1 LSIRHF
7 VVKKSGTFK
16 MLINITTFV
25 NVLLK
30 RQILRKLI
38 LMKKYILFNASLAVL
53 FSLVGIPGHSQI
65 YYVSN
70 SGSDSYTAVQAQ
82 NTATPWKTIQY
93 ACNNSTPGTTIE
105 IMAGTY
111 YEQISVPVSGSKAGG
126 YITLTNYK
134 GGQVVINGNANTTTL
149 LTISSQNYIKIDGL
163 EFYNCIG
170 NNSIGI
176 FIDGTSN
183 NIEITNNTV
192 HHIYWNS
199 SVAAVPNSADNA
211 QPLIVYG
218 DSVIAVQNITIQ
230 GNNFYD
236 NATGFSETCT
246 LDGNV
251 DGFSIANNQVH
262 NNQNIGI
269 DIAGNY
275 GTSPNQATDHARN
288 GFVKG
293 NKVWKCHS
301 VYDSSAAGIYVDGG
315 ENITVE
321 NNESYNN
328 DWGIEIGCEQPK
340 DTTANIKVRDNNL
353 YRNGGG
359 MQLGGYNGP
368 INTGRV
374 INSEISNNTF
384 FANDTLVRGN
394 GELSL
399 SYSENCSFYNNIFY
413 STSNVII
420 SAGWNSGNSLG
431 FKFDY
436 NRYYSIGS
444 DSVNTTYSYGTFS
457 YTGISNYKSG
467 SGFDVH
473 SYFSNPSFTDTAH
486 SALNLHLLPSSTC
499 INNGMPGFPIDTSER
514 DYDGNTRII
523 GGKIDIG
530 ADEYQGPSSLLIFDD
545 LKKIKVY
552 PNPATLSITV
562 DLSGFNGDKIIR
574 VADIYGRNIFTTT
587 TNNELENAD
596 ISKLPIGVYCIF
608 VNDIYCKMFVK
619 E

>member
-1 LSIRHF
+1 
-7 VVKKSGTFK
+7 
-16 MLINITTFV
+16 
-25 NVLLK
+25 
-30 RQILRKLI
+30 
-38 LMKKYILFNASLAVL
+38 MKKYLPFNRILFIVSFAIL
-53 FSLVGIPGHSQI
+53 FGFIGTPGYGQT

-70 SGSDSYTAVQAQ
+70 SGSDSYTAAQAQ
-82 NTATPWKTIQY
+82 NTATPWRTIQY
-93 ACNNSTPGTTIE
+93 ACNNSAAGTTIQ

-111 YEQISVPVSGSKAGG
+111 YEQISVPVSGSKASG

-134 GGQVVINGNANTTTL
+134 GGQVVINGNANTATL
-149 LTISSQNYIKIDGL
+149 LTISSQNYIKINGL

-170 NNSIGI
+170 NNSTGI

-183 NIEITNNTV
+183 NIEITNNIV
-192 HHIYWNS
+192 HHIYWNT
-199 SVAAVPNSADNA
+199 SVAAVPNSTDNA

-218 DSVIAVQNITIQ
+218 DSVISAQNITIQ
-230 GNNFYD
+230 DNDFYD

-251 DGFSIANNQVH
+251 DGFNIANNQVH

-288 GFVKG
+288 GLVKG

-301 VYDSSAAGIYVDGG
+301 VYDSSAAGIYIDGG
-315 ENITVE
+315 ENVTVE

-359 MQLGGYNGP
+359 MQIGGYNGP
-368 INTGRV
+368 VNTGRV

-399 SYSENCSFYNNIFY
+399 SYSENCSFYNNIFC
-413 STSNVII
+413 STNSVII
-420 SAGWNSGNSLG
+420 SAGWNGGNSLG

-457 YTGISNYKSG
+457 YTGISGYKSG

-473 SYFSNPSFTDTAH
+473 SYFLNPSLADTARA
-486 SALNLHLLPSSTC
+486 ALNLHLLPSSTC
-499 INNGMPGFPIDTSER
+499 INNGMPGFPVDTSER
-514 DYDGNTRII
+514 DYDGNARII
-523 GGKIDIG
+523 GGGIDIG
-530 ADEYQGPSSLLIFDD
+530 ADEYQGPSSLLILND
-545 LKKIKVY
+545 LKNIKVY
-552 PNPATLSITV
+552 PNPATLSIAV
-562 DLSGFNGDKIIR
+562 DLSEFNGYKTIR
-574 VADIYGRNIFTTT
+574 MADTYGRSILTIT
-587 TNNELENAD
+587 TNNELENIN
-596 ISKLPIGVYCIF
+596 ISQLTAGVYFIF
-608 VNDIYCKMFVK
+608 VNDTFFKIFVK